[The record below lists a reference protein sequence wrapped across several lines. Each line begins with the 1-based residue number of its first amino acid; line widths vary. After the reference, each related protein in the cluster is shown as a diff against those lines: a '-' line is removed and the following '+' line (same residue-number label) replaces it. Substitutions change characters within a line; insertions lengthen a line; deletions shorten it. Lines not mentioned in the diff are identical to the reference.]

1 MLVPRYY
8 GAADMD
14 EFEEEMDEDAKNWL
28 KYCVVH
34 SLGDSSREP
43 DWSFQLSSFDD
54 WTSLQRPTNGLEDTN
69 EDWVELENISETVYQ
84 KFPTIANYI
93 HGYRIVKDFNHGTIY
108 LGIKPKVRYGALRHV
123 FEHTLHRWGLSNN
136 LGKDSFA
143 STGSIG
149 THLFLD

>member
-1 MLVPRYY
+1 MVPRYY
-8 GAADMD
+8 GEEHYD
-14 EFEEEMDEDAKNWL
+14 EFKEEMDEDAKNWL

-43 DWSFQLSSFDD
+43 DWSFQPSKFGPWYSLERPAIEDD
-54 WTSLQRPTNGLEDTN
+54 NTN
-69 EDWVELENISETVYQ
+69 EDWVELENMSETIYQ

-93 HGYRIVKDFNHGTIY
+93 HGYRILKDFYNGAIY
-108 LGIKPKVRYGALRHV
+108 LGIKPKVHYSALRHV

-136 LGKDSFA
+136 LGKDYFA

-149 THLFLD
+149 TRLFLD

>member
-1 MLVPRYY
+1 
-8 GAADMD
+8 
-14 EFEEEMDEDAKNWL
+14 MDEDAKNWL

-43 DWSFQLSSFDD
+43 DWSFQPSEDP
-54 WTSLQRPTNGLEDTN
+54 WTCLQRPATGDEDTN
-69 EDWVELENISETVYQ
+69 EVWLALANIPETVYQ

-93 HGYRIVKDFNHGTIY
+93 HGYRIVKDFNDGRIW

-123 FEHTLHRWGLSNN
+123 FEHTLHRWALSNN

-149 THLFLD
+149 TRLFLY

>member
-1 MLVPRYY
+1 MPKYY
-8 GAADMD
+8 GEENYD

-34 SLGDSSREP
+34 SLGDSGREP
-43 DWSFQLSSFDD
+43 DWSFQPKFAP
-54 WTSLQRPTNGLEDTN
+54 WTVLQRPTHGEEDTN
-69 EDWVELENISETVYQ
+69 EDWLQLANTPETVYQ
-84 KFPTIANYI
+84 KFKTIANYI
-93 HGYRIVKDFNHGTIY
+93 HGYRIVKDFNDGTVY
-108 LGIKPKVRYGALRHV
+108 VAIKPKVRYGALRHV
-123 FEHTLHRWGLSNN
+123 FEHTLHRWGLSCN